1 MSQIRR
7 LSKEVKDEVHDIKRI
22 KGEVT
27 HMKVRL
33 ESPFQTIVQN
43 FTGFTGGDHRH
54 QAPRGGH
61 HACGYAPDD
70 QDEQGDEDGG
80 EAAEE
85 PDKEPEEGGDGSQ
98 GGLKQAT

>member
-33 ESPFQTIVQN
+33 LHSLFIQTLS
-43 FTGFTGGDHRH
+43 
-54 QAPRGGH
+54 
-61 HACGYAPDD
+61 
-70 QDEQGDEDGG
+70 
-80 EAAEE
+80 
-85 PDKEPEEGGDGSQ
+85 K
-98 GGLKQAT
+98 LKS

>member
-33 ESPFQTIVQN
+33 TLTFHTN
-43 FTGFTGGDHRH
+43 FVKAKELTGFTGGDHRH

-61 HACGYAPDD
+61 HARGHAPDD
-70 QDEQGDEDGG
+70 KDEQGDEDRG

-85 PDKEPEEGGDGSQ
+85 PDKEP
-98 GGLKQAT
+98 